1 VKTIISLIIVF
12 SVVFYGA
19 GAFGAE
25 KIVFDFEGSN
35 DAWEVPDWAF
45 YQSDH
50 KARTAEASD
59 DVASSGK
66 GSLKVMC
73 EFPGD
78 VWTAAVVEVKK
89 DIDLREY
96 ETISVDVYLPKK
108 APRDIMQARIILTVG
123 DGWRFTEMR
132 EGIPLERGKWTTIK
146 VQIDKG
152 AEEGSHP
159 DWKGRG
165 EKRLYHDIDKV
176 RKIAVRIEYNAA
188 PPHRL
193 GPRYYGPVYVDN
205 VVIE

>member
-1 VKTIISLIIVF
+1 LKLIVSIFLFLFVILAG
-12 SVVFYGA
+12 SVVH
-19 GAFGAE
+19 GAE
-25 KIVFDFEGSN
+25 KIVFDFEGTN

-89 DIDLREY
+89 DIDLRLY

-108 APRDIMQARIILTVG
+108 APRDIIQARLILTVG
-123 DGWRFTEMR
+123 EGWRFTEMR
-132 EGIPLERGKWTTIK
+132 EGIPLKRGKWTTIK

-165 EKRLYHDIDKV
+165 EKRLYHSIDKV

-193 GPRYYGPVYVDN
+193 GPRYHGPIYVDN
-205 VVIE
+205 FVIE